1 MEEKTEKE
9 LKWDTYIS
17 FIDATK
23 IAPSLVGTTKNNN
36 IRMEKITIEGK
47 IKWNKKTIRKLKRKL
62 RKFLKS
68 LKKMS

>member
-1 MEEKTEKE
+1 MEEKTGKE

-17 FIDATK
+17 FIDVTK
-23 IAPSLVGTTKNNN
+23 IDPSLVGTTKNNN

>member
-1 MEEKTEKE
+1 MEEKTGKE

-23 IAPSLVGTTKNNN
+23 IDPSLVGTTKNNN

>member
-1 MEEKTEKE
+1 MEEKTGKE

-23 IAPSLVGTTKNNN
+23 IDPSLVGTTKNNN
-36 IRMEKITIEGK
+36 IRMKKITIEGK

>member
-1 MEEKTEKE
+1 MEERTGKE

-23 IAPSLVGTTKNNN
+23 IDPSLVGTTKNNN